1 MKKIGAIIIATV
13 LMLSLPC
20 FNVFADHTAELKVS
34 TATVNTDMTAQID
47 VSINGNVG
55 LCALGFEITYDSAK
69 LQVISAEFSDMFSAA
84 SKRVN
89 TKDGSIVFNAAAAD
103 NITGDGVVARIVFKV
118 IAADFNGA
126 NVGAKLLGEK
136 GFVLHS
142 EADHSLTDITL
153 ALSEGAVL
161 PANGTV
167 TDAPVTEAPVTTE
180 PVTEPVTTEPVTT
193 EPVTEPT
200 TEPVTEPVTEAT
212 EEPTEAVT
220 TVPASSTPPTDK
232 TELKNAIPII
242 IFAIVVTFAVALI
255 FASLKKKR

>member
-47 VSINGNVG
+47 ISINGNVG

-103 NITGDGVVARIVFKV
+103 NITGDGVVAKIVFKV

-142 EADHSLTDITL
+142 EADHSLTDVTL
-153 ALSEGAVL
+153 ALSDGAVL
-161 PANGTV
+161 PASGTV

-180 PVTEPVTTEPVTT
+180 PVTEPVTEPTTEPVT

-200 TEPVTEPVTEAT
+200 TEPVTENTDILTDANTTTPTTNPPPTYKEDGWKDALSIVCVTI
-212 EEPTEAVT
+212 AVT
-220 TVPASSTPPTDK
+220 
-232 TELKNAIPII
+232 
-242 IFAIVVTFAVALI
+242 VAATLI
-255 FASLKKKR
+255 FVSVKKKK